1 MGGED
6 ADLKER
12 AEELVSQGKA
22 LKGRWDRSS
31 WGRAATRFT
40 TQNGMV
46 LSAGIAYFS
55 LTSVAAG
62 LVIATTVATMFVASN
77 QELRT
82 SMVEYLGEVVPGLIA
97 TDDTAGLIDPGSLG
111 SSTAT
116 GVSAGLVGIVSFLI
130 LINTASRYVRGL
142 RTSLRTMLGQEVS
155 SPVKGKLR
163 DLLALV
169 LLVVIAVVG
178 LAIQIVASNAAEW
191 FASLV
196 GLSVPTWGIR
206 TIGAF
211 AALIADML
219 FVALAMILLGG
230 ARWSKR
236 LLWVV
241 LVSAF
246 AIGVLRQAISLLV
259 GSVTDN
265 PVLAPFAAIF
275 TLLIFVDY
283 VNRVLL
289 LCAAWLGAHHREAS
303 TGRIVAG
310 DAAAAPPEVRE
321 GTPAD
326 SPVTTA
332 RSTVRDDDRA

>member
-1 MGGED
+1 MGGEEP
-6 ADLKER
+6 DLKER
-12 AEELVSQGKA
+12 AGELVSQGKA
-22 LKGRWDRSS
+22 LKERWDRSS
-31 WGRAATRFT
+31 WGRAATSFT

-55 LTSVAAG
+55 LTSIAAG
-62 LVIATTVATMFVASN
+62 LVIATTLATVFVASN
-77 QELRT
+77 QDLRA

-97 TDDTAGLIDPGSLG
+97 TDDTAGLIQPGSLG
-111 SSTAT
+111 ASAAT
-116 GVSAGLVGIVSFLI
+116 GLSAGLVGLVSFLI

-142 RTSLRTMLGQEVS
+142 RTSLRTMLGAEVA

-163 DLLALV
+163 DLLALL
-169 LLVVIAVVG
+169 LLVVIALVG
-178 LAIQIVASNAAEW
+178 LAIQVIASNAAEW

-206 TIGAF
+206 VIGAV

-219 FVALAMILLGG
+219 FAALALILLGG

-246 AIGVLRQAISLLV
+246 AIGVLRQFISLLV

-265 PVLAPFAAIF
+265 PVLAPFAAVF

-289 LCAAWLGAHHREAS
+289 LCAAWLGAHHADPS
-303 TGRIVAG
+303 AGRVV
-310 DAAAAPPEVRE
+310 PRHHP
-321 GTPAD
+321 
-326 SPVTTA
+326 
-332 RSTVRDDDRA
+332 